1 MLGSR
6 KVGLLLLVL
15 VALGLRLSAL
25 WLLSTDH
32 KGPLTYEHGEIAS
45 HLIAGE
51 GFAVKFLAR
60 EGPTSQQAPFYPWL
74 LAGAYSVFGDGSSAA
89 LLAVRLLQAVAGTA
103 LVLCVAWLGWS
114 LIPSRRS
121 IGWTAAW
128 GAAVNPAHVYM
139 ITHMQVGIWAALE
152 LVLLLAVIAEPRWNG
167 SWLRAAFAGAIA
179 GLLLLTEPILALALP
194 VAAVMLWRRERTAV
208 ADARMRPLASLRN
221 VRHLVRQQL
230 PYFARVLCMATIAT
244 LAIAPWLWRNY
255 RVHGEFV
262 FIKSTFGY
270 AFWQGNNPL
279 SWGTDKIPRAEAES
293 LRTQHDG
300 TLADMD
306 RALWE
311 ARHKTLY
318 IDDVAL
324 TKDDYRELAALN
336 EPGRSRMLMARAT
349 TYIHEHPREYVKLC
363 LQRLKFFLLFDETNP
378 KAAQRLYR
386 IATVIWLTL
395 AFIGVLAS
403 RPYWRALWPTFVI
416 FALVALFHT
425 LTITSPRFRIPLEP
439 MTFIWAAMAVA
450 PLASRLL
457 SRFRGSMDRKPES
470 DVATSKEG
478 FGSRHALR
486 GPHHRLGAK
495 SNPRGTA

>member
-1 MLGSR
+1 MPGSR
-6 KVGLLLLVL
+6 KRGLLLLVF
-15 VALGLRLSAL
+15 VALGLRLSVL
-25 WLLSTDH
+25 WLLATEH

-51 GFAVKFLAR
+51 GFSVKFLGR
-60 EGPTSQQAPFYPWL
+60 EGPTSQQAPFYPLL
-74 LAGAYSVFGDGSSAA
+74 LAGAYSIFGDGSPGA
-89 LLAVRLLQAVAGTA
+89 LLAIKLLQAVAGTA

-128 GAAVNPAHVYM
+128 GAAVYPTHVYM
-139 ITHMQVGIWAALE
+139 ITHMQVGVWAALE
-152 LVLLLAVIAEPRWNG
+152 LALLLAVIAEPRWNG
-167 SWLRAAFAGAIA
+167 SWRRALSAGAIA

-194 VAAVMLWRRERTAV
+194 VVGIMLWRRERSAAPGSRLSQWT
-208 ADARMRPLASLRN
+208 SLRN
-221 VRHLVRQQL
+221 VMRHQL
-230 PYFARVLCMATIAT
+230 PYFARVLCMAAIA
-244 LAIAPWLWRNY
+244 AVVIAPWLWRNY

-262 FIKSTFGY
+262 FMKSTFGY

-279 SWGTDKIPRAEAES
+279 SWGTDKIPRPAAEI
-293 LRTQHDG
+293 LRQEHDG

-324 TKDDYRELAALN
+324 TKEDYRELAALN
-336 EPGRSRMLMARAT
+336 EPGRSRLLMSRAMT
-349 TYIHEHPREYVKLC
+349 FIHEHPQQYVKLC
-363 LQRLKFFLLFDETNP
+363 LKRLKYFLLFDETNP

-403 RPYWRALWPTFVI
+403 RPYWHALWPTFAI
-416 FALVALFHT
+416 FAVVTLFHT
-425 LTITSPRFRIPLEP
+425 LTITSARFRIPLEP
-439 MTFIWAAMAVA
+439 MTFVWAAAAVA
-450 PLASRLL
+450 PMGGRLWAGL
-457 SRFRGSMDRKPES
+457 RAATHRES
-470 DVATSKEG
+470 ATSEATSTAN
-478 FGSRHALR
+478 FGPRHGLK
-486 GPHHRLGAK
+486 GPHHRLRDT
-495 SNPRGTA
+495 SRPRGTA